1 MNPNLI
7 SVFNTTKQ
15 ENNAIDNSLHVTKD
29 ENSIDEQKTF
39 YQQTEAYYIKSAS
52 AYMFY
57 VYYFIVIG
65 VAFILLFRQN
75 HINVYIRLLIITIFS
90 IYPFIIGYIETY
102 ILNILKF
109 FYAFINGNV
118 YYNNGY

>member
-15 ENNAIDNSLHVTKD
+15 ENNAIDTSLQNTKD

-39 YQQTEAYYIKSAS
+39 FQQTQAFYIKSAS

-57 VYYFIVIG
+57 VYYFIVIC
-65 VAFILLFRQN
+65 VAFILLFRQK
-75 HINVYIRLLIITIFS
+75 HINGYIRLLILTLFA
-90 IYPFIIGYIETY
+90 IYPFVIGYIETFV
-102 ILNILKF
+102 LNVLKF